1 MTFDYFKDDEAPKK
15 LNLSTPPDN
24 NKNII
29 KYKGELS
36 SAEKEH
42 RKVFRRLKRLNNE
55 KVKEDGFLSCSSS
68 LDIKMIESLQP
79 D

>member
-1 MTFDYFKDDEAPKK
+1 VTFDYFKDDEVPKK

-42 RKVFRRLKRLNNE
+42 RKVFRRLKKLNSE
-55 KVKEDGFLSCSSS
+55 KV
-68 LDIKMIESLQP
+68 
-79 D
+79 